1 MLSTQQFHQSPL
13 PLSLLALMKN
23 KRLAEQTN
31 SPQIISPAL
40 AGVGPI
46 DRGPSRNFFPPIS
59 SVQNKQKA
67 FHGVYYSRA
76 IHFPPS
82 FPSLSID

>member
-46 DRGPSRNFFPPIS
+46 DRGP
-59 SVQNKQKA
+59 
-67 FHGVYYSRA
+67 
-76 IHFPPS
+76 
-82 FPSLSID
+82 